1 MAHNVARK
9 LISSKVDSIL
19 PDDQSLSVL
28 SLQNQEVILL
38 SFKIF
43 RFNCCGLDVHKT
55 WIFACIGITDSNGRT
70 DYKQARFS
78 SFSKGLKELCD
89 WLAKYNCSEV
99 CMESIGKYWIPV
111 FNVLEKANNS
121 VILAHPKYTKPQK
134 GNKTDRKDA
143 KWICDLFMCE
153 MIKPSFIPPADIRH
167 LRDLVRYSFKLTC
180 MITGEKNRA
189 QNCLTVSNLKLDDV
203 FSDVFGKSSRSI
215 TEYMLAH
222 PGELFDVAPFVDR
235 RCKTPIEE
243 IQAAVDGAVSPEQA
257 IKLRQCLDHIDE
269 LEKHLEEI
277 EREIL
282 RLSDRYQDA
291 LDLIRT
297 VPGFNKNQMTA
308 IQILSE
314 IGGDMSVFLT
324 AKHLVS
330 WAGCCPR
337 NDQSNKKIKSTRISR
352 AGNYIK
358 PILVQVA
365 NGLLRSRKHPEIT
378 DRYKR
383 IRSHRGHKKA
393 IIAICR
399 MFLTAIWHILS
410 DLKPYTAEGFLESR
424 PVNESKVLTTSQAL
438 NLLKQHG
445 YTIKDDV
452 TPAMN

>member
-1 MAHNVARK
+1 MTSPCQFYCYK
-9 LISSKVDSIL
+9 Y
-19 PDDQSLSVL
+19 
-28 SLQNQEVILL
+28 QEVILL
-38 SFKIF
+38 AFIIF

-55 WIFACIGITDSNGRT
+55 WIYACIGITDSNGRT

-89 WLAKYNCSEV
+89 WLAKYNYSQV
-99 CMESIGKYWIPV
+99 CIESTGKYWIPV
-111 FNVLEKANNS
+111 FNVLEKADVS

-134 GNKTDRKDA
+134 GNKADRKDA

-167 LRDLVRYSFKLTC
+167 LRDLVRYRFKLTC

-189 QNCLTVSNLKLDDV
+189 QNCLTVSNLKLDYV

-222 PGELFDVAPFVDR
+222 PGEIFDVASFVNGH
-235 RCKTPIEE
+235 CKTPIEE
-243 IQAAVDGAVSPEQA
+243 IQAAVDGAISPEQA
-257 IKLRQCLDHIDE
+257 IKLRQCLNHIDE

-282 RLSDRYQDA
+282 RLSDKYQAA

-297 VPGFNKNQMTA
+297 VPGFNKNPMTA

-314 IGGDMSVFLT
+314 IGGDMSIFPT

-337 NDQSNKKIKSTRISR
+337 NDQSNKKSNRLEF
-352 AGNYIK
+352 
-358 PILVQVA
+358 PVLVLILNQYWYKLQMVYCVP
-365 NGLLRSRKHPEIT
+365 KKTPEIT

-383 IRSHRGHKKA
+383 IKSHRGHKKA

-399 MFLTAIWHILS
+399 MLLTAIWHILS
-410 DLKPYTAEGFLESR
+410 DLKPYTAKGFLELR
-424 PVNESKVLTTSQAL
+424 PVNKSKVLTTSQAL
-438 NLLKQHG
+438 NLLKQRG
-445 YTIKDDV
+445 YTIKDEV
-452 TPAMN
+452 SPAMN